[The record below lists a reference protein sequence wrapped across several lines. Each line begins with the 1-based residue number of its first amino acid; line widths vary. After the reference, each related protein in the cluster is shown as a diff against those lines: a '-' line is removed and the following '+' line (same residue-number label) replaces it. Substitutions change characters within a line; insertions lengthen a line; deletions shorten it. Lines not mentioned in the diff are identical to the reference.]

1 MSRKKTVK
9 LNLPVVD
16 KLIKEHCRSNVVFC
30 EKMGRPNHKTWVT
43 DWHRVDKGGNPA
55 PKGFPS
61 PAEAAQMC
69 ALLQTTPEEILTE
82 PDDIEL
88 VRGLIEQERANQ
100 GIKNDLPQG
109 EAVELTVSDWTQQ
122 AENWSDAEITKAMQA
137 LLRIQEKRQAQQ

>member
-43 DWHRVDKGGNPA
+43 DWHRVDKDGNPA

-61 PAEAAQMC
+61 PEEAARMC
-69 ALLQTTPEEILTE
+69 ALLNTTPEEILTE

-88 VRGLIEQERANQ
+88 VRSLIEQERA
-100 GIKNDLPQG
+100 
-109 EAVELTVSDWTQQ
+109 QQ
-122 AENWSDAEITKAMQA
+122 DTKKASHKGRPMSKA
-137 LLRIQEKRQAQQ
+137 NMIG

>member
-43 DWHRVDKGGNPA
+43 DWHREKDGKPA

-61 PAEAAQMC
+61 PAEAVQMC
-69 ALLQTTPEEILTE
+69 ALLSTTPEEILAE
-82 PDDIEL
+82 PDDIAL
-88 VRGLIEQERANQ
+88 VRELIEQERAKQ
-100 GIKNDLPQG
+100 GIKKDLPQG
-109 EAVELTVSDWTQQ
+109 EAVELTISDWTQQ

-137 LLRIQEKRQAQQ
+137 LLRIQEKRQVQE